1 MCCLERRAESVHE
14 IERRSHAPWRWAD
27 VCNYL
32 FVCEECHQGE
42 LATMP
47 HARQLAIKQMEDE
60 ENYNLKDWLR
70 VRDPDLK
77 APERVTQEE
86 VNEFCRLIIEEAENA
101 NS

>member
-1 MCCLERRAESVHE
+1 MCCLINLATDVHE

-32 FVCEECHQGE
+32 FVCEECHSEE

-47 HARQLAIKQMEDE
+47 HARQLAIKQMEDP
-60 ENYNLKDWLR
+60 ENYNLQDWLR
-70 VRDPDLK
+70 VRDPELR

-86 VNEFCRLIIEEAENA
+86 VNEFCRLLLKEQENA
-101 NS
+101 RS